1 MKKIIPQAARDV
13 LQDVANRHGLNPE
26 DVTNKGGRKHM
37 LARNRS
43 GKGAGIAWLLGLPHW
58 RGRTARPDDGLFLS
72 RKNTQQIPQEDSTM
86 TTGP

>member
-37 LARNRS
+37 LAQIEVAKVLESRGYSGSRIGEVVQRDPTTVYFYLGRIRNKYPKR
-43 GKGAGIAWLLGLPHW
+43 IQP
-58 RGRTARPDDGLFLS
+58 
-72 RKNTQQIPQEDSTM
+72 
-86 TTGP
+86 